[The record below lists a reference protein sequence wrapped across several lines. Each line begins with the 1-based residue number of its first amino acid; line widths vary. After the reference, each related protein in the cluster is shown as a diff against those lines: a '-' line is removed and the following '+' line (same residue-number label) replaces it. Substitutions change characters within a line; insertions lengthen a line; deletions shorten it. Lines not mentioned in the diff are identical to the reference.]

1 MNDAAGPRT
10 EAGKTLLKTVD
21 YHIDSDEGD
30 GCQWLHLG
38 GKPCN
43 CGLVEA
49 IQDIEQEATRRDS
62 PPDAEQPLSDLEQ
75 RQNEARRR
83 DRQAHYDKGFSDGSR
98 ATAANAEALT
108 RDQDAAVLALR
119 EALARWLPLSQNPSI
134 AEEWPDKYL
143 DLVWGPN
150 GDKANT
156 YGQLRADL
164 RLLSDHSA
172 AADAIRERVER
183 LEAIVRRFHRH
194 THQGIWAMT
203 RFAGPDPE
211 NDCHL
216 CRDLVAAGELTLADI
231 GSGTREALL
240 SDHSAA
246 AKQIEDEI
254 RERVE
259 TLESIAAEARRL
271 PCSYTKAEH
280 DVASI
285 DGPCCMLGVEFHRL
299 ATQQPAEGGDG

>member
-1 MNDAAGPRT
+1 MND
-10 EAGKTLLKTVD
+10 K
-21 YHIDSDEGD
+21 
-30 GCQWLHLG
+30 
-38 GKPCN
+38 
-43 CGLVEA
+43 
-49 IQDIEQEATRRDS
+49 
-62 PPDAEQPLSDLEQ
+62 
-75 RQNEARRR
+75 AR
-83 DRQAHYDKGFSDGSR
+83 
-98 ATAANAEALT
+98 LT

-254 RERVE
+254 REPDSGA
-259 TLESIAAEARRL
+259 LEEWLGQVYAENRGRGLTQLAIAELCDEFLDRSGA
-271 PCSYTKAEH
+271 
-280 DVASI
+280 
-285 DGPCCMLGVEFHRL
+285 MLGRVRQPYRSARL
-299 ATQQPAEGGDG
+299 ATQQPAEGGDS

>member
-108 RDQDAAVLALR
+108 RNQDAAVLALHR
-119 EALARWLPLSQNPSI
+119 AANEVVLRWQEGKGLGD
-134 AEEWPDKYL
+134 AM
-143 DLVWGPN
+143 PN
-150 GDKANT
+150 
-156 YGQLRADL
+156 LIRV
-164 RLLSDHSA
+164 LSDHSA
-172 AADAIRERVER
+172 AADEIRERVER
-183 LEAIVRRFHRH
+183 E
-194 THQGIWAMT
+194 T
-203 RFAGPDPE
+203 R
-211 NDCHL
+211 
-216 CRDLVAAGELTLADI
+216 
-231 GSGTREALL
+231 
-240 SDHSAA
+240 
-246 AKQIEDEI
+246 
-254 RERVE
+254 
-259 TLESIAAEARRL
+259 
-271 PCSYTKAEH
+271 
-280 DVASI
+280 
-285 DGPCCMLGVEFHRL
+285 DGR
-299 ATQQPAEGGDG
+299 

>member
-172 AADAIRERVER
+172 AA
-183 LEAIVRRFHRH
+183 
-194 THQGIWAMT
+194 
-203 RFAGPDPE
+203 
-211 NDCHL
+211 
-216 CRDLVAAGELTLADI
+216 
-231 GSGTREALL
+231 
-240 SDHSAA
+240 
-246 AKQIEDEI
+246 KQIEDEI
-254 RERVE
+254 REPDSGA
-259 TLESIAAEARRL
+259 LEERLGQVYAENRGRGLTQLAIAELCDEFLDRSGA
-271 PCSYTKAEH
+271 
-280 DVASI
+280 
-285 DGPCCMLGVEFHRL
+285 MLGRVRQPYRSARL
-299 ATQQPAEGGDG
+299 ATQQPAEGGDS